1 MKAIIM
7 AAGKGNRISSISN
20 DLPKSFLE
28 INGKRIF
35 DHQINCLREAG
46 VEEIIVVVG
55 YKADLFMEAY
65 SETDITFIVNP
76 FYERCNVLGSLWF
89 ALKHLNEGFYFLH
102 ADVYFDKS
110 IFFDLKNDD
119 RDCVLCVEPKITI
132 EEEMKVRILNNNI
145 IEINKEMDCKSAF
158 GEFTGIAKIKSKASK
173 FISSAIKNRIEKM
186 GSLDSF
192 FEMAIQDCID
202 ENLITV
208 DYIDIGD
215 RVSIEIDFPEDY
227 KKAIDLKTN
236 L

>member
-1 MKAIIM
+1 M

-35 DHQINCLREAG
+35 DHQINCLRKAG

-65 SETDITFIVNP
+65 SESDITFIVNP

-119 RDCVLCVEPKITI
+119 RDCVLCVEPKKTI

-158 GEFTGIAKIKSKASK
+158 GEFTGLAKIGPQASQV
-173 FISSAIKNRIEKM
+173 ISVAIKKRIEIM

-192 FEMAIQDCID
+192 FETVLQDCVD
-202 ENLITV
+202 QNLITMN
-208 DYIDIGD
+208 YINIGN

-227 KKAIDLKTN
+227 KKALDTKLNI
-236 L
+236 

>member
-1 MKAIIM
+1 M

-35 DHQINCLREAG
+35 DHQINCLRKAG

-227 KKAIDLKTN
+227 KKALDLKTN

>member
-1 MKAIIM
+1 M

-35 DHQINCLREAG
+35 DHQINCLRKAG

-55 YKADLFMEAY
+55 YKADLFIEAY
-65 SETDITFIVNP
+65 SESKITFIINP

-102 ADVYFDKS
+102 ADVYFDES

-119 RDCVLCVEPKITI
+119 RDCVLCIEPKKTI

-227 KKAIDLKTN
+227 KKALDTKLN
-236 L
+236 M

>member
-1 MKAIIM
+1 M